1 MLFTYGHILSIL
13 WRKILVYQLP
23 YLNLN
28 EIYVMLIK
36 RQWIANKNIKK
47 EMIKLK
53 KPTIN
58 PFTYKFD
65 S

>member
-1 MLFTYGHILSIL
+1 MVYPITILEPE
-13 WRKILVYQLP
+13 R
-23 YLNLN
+23 NLRDA
-28 EIYVMLIK
+28 YK